1 MAMILMRGHGSCGD
15 PVVAFHKGETMK
27 SAKSILYGAT
37 ALALAIGSATA
48 GDPAETISE
57 SMSMDDSMT
66 SVSQMYE
73 VDEDRD
79 GRTDRLLMLEQS
91 DSLA

>member
-1 MAMILMRGHGSCGD
+1 
-15 PVVAFHKGETMK
+15 MK
-27 SAKSILYGAT
+27 TAKSILYGAT
-37 ALALAIGSATA
+37 ALAVAIGSATA
-48 GDPAETISE
+48 GDPADTLSE

-66 SVSQMYE
+66 TASQMYE

>member
-1 MAMILMRGHGSCGD
+1 M
-15 PVVAFHKGETMK
+15 
-27 SAKSILYGAT
+27 
-37 ALALAIGSATA
+37 
-48 GDPAETISE
+48 
-57 SMSMDDSMT
+57 DSMT
-66 SVSQMYE
+66 TASTMYE